1 LYIRHNIQINIV
13 LQSRRRRRRRRS
25 NFGKMKEM
33 KLFFKEP
40 EGERKEMKLFFEGSE
55 RKRNEK
61 LIGGQDAV

>member
-13 LQSRRRRRRRRS
+13 LQSRRRRRRRS